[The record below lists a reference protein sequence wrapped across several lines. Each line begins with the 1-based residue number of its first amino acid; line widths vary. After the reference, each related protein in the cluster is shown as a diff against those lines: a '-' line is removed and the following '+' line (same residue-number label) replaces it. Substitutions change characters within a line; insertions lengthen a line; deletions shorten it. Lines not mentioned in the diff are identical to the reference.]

1 MEKGTCEGIMTEERT
16 FRYRTASLRG
26 DYIRSAVG
34 VALSALPAYAAV
46 GSTPAFTAFMGIG
59 ALFVL
64 FGARTF
70 LRHRQTLSVSPEG
83 VAIDGLL
90 GRRLLRWEDIS
101 RMKLSYFQLNK
112 RNGTGFMQLVLGKGR
127 KRIAVESG
135 LEDFHLF
142 AAEAALHAQRHIIP
156 IDPASGDNFKA
167 LGIDLTR
174 IDIDA
179 AN

>member
-1 MEKGTCEGIMTEERT
+1 MTEERT
-16 FRYRTASLRG
+16 FRYRAASLRD
-26 DYIRSAVG
+26 DYIRAAAG
-34 VALSALPAYAAV
+34 TALSAVPAYAAI
-46 GSTPAFTAFMGIG
+46 GSAPAFTVFTGIG

-83 VAIDGLL
+83 VAIDGLF
-90 GRRLLRWEDIS
+90 GRRHLRWQDIG

-112 RNGTGFMQLVLGKGR
+112 RNATGFMQLVLGRGC
-127 KRIAVESG
+127 KRITVESG

-142 AAEAALHAQRHIIP
+142 AAEAAVHAQRHVIP
-156 IDPASGDNFKA
+156 IDPASGENFKA

-174 IDIDA
+174 IDA